1 MKPQKNPK
9 YDLKL
14 QYRKALELGT
24 IGAIGLILICIYTL
38 RGEDTWNR
46 EFEIPN
52 IELNVENIPPTEQ
65 IKRPPSPLRPS
76 VPVPTES
83 EEIPQDMTI
92 ETTELNL
99 AQVPPPPPPP
109 TTTDD
114 DVPDFVPY
122 DEPPLIIGGMET
134 LMKELQYP
142 DMARKAGVEAR
153 VIVAVL
159 VDTDGKSIKTRILKS
174 TVEKLGFEEEAVRAL
189 MRMKWKP
196 AYQRDLPV
204 KVWISIPVAFRLR
217 DLTT

>member
-24 IGAIGLILICIYTL
+24 IGAIGLVLLCIYTL
-38 RGEDTWNR
+38 RGENNWNR

-65 IKRPPSPLRPS
+65 IKRPPSPVRPS

-99 AQVPPPPPPP
+99 AQMPPPPPPP
-109 TTTDD
+109 TTTDG

-189 MRMKWKP
+189 MKMKWKP